1 MYYSELSP
9 YGLENLHSQILL
21 DVQKITAQNIVD
33 DLVVGH
39 NSNARPI
46 TSSTAATALTTTSM
60 GTNTAGIAG

>member
-46 TSSTAATALTTTSM
+46 TSSTAATATSM